1 MENSFYTRE
10 STYLRIRSE
19 VQEALDSD
27 APILALESSVI
38 AHGLPYPQNLETA
51 QQMEDLVR
59 QEGTTPATIAILGG
73 QIRIGLSH
81 EELAHLATTKGIQK
95 VARRELPVVVAK
107 ELDGATT
114 VAGTM
119 YLAQRVGIDVLAT
132 GGIGGVHRQ
141 HPFDISAD
149 LQELARTPVAVV
161 CSGAKAILDL
171 PGTLERLETYGVPV
185 FGYGSDRFPAF
196 YSRDSGLPVSARVD
210 TPEETA
216 HIIQIR
222 RGLGVEGGVLV
233 VVPIPRE
240 EEIPHPVIEEAI
252 AQALVRAEEDAITGQ
267 AVTPFLLTRVA
278 ELTKGL
284 SVRANIA
291 LLRNNAIIAARLA
304 RALKTSGEQ
313 AR

>member
-1 MENSFYTRE
+1 METSFYTRE

-196 YSRDSGLPVSARVD
+196 YSRDSGRHS
-210 TPEETA
+210 
-216 HIIQIR
+216 
-222 RGLGVEGGVLV
+222 
-233 VVPIPRE
+233 
-240 EEIPHPVIEEAI
+240 
-252 AQALVRAEEDAITGQ
+252 
-267 AVTPFLLTRVA
+267 
-278 ELTKGL
+278 
-284 SVRANIA
+284 
-291 LLRNNAIIAARLA
+291 
-304 RALKTSGEQ
+304 
-313 AR
+313 